1 MEKKT
6 HGAKTAAK
14 EKALTAKKT
23 VNEKKPIEKVRFE
36 KKMEAVKKTEAG
48 KKGEPQKTVGHPKM
62 IEAKKPVETGKAE
75 PEKKEIAVTEKKALP
90 RKEKKERV
98 SHTATPERKKRAKIQ
113 ALIVQKKRTR
123 FRGRFGKP
131 NVRRKS
137 IEKWQK
143 WRKPRGI
150 DIRRGEHKGKRPN
163 SGFGS
168 PRETRGLH
176 PSGFEEVR
184 IASLNEIRGLKSG
197 IAIRIQAG
205 IGQKKRKQMILD
217 AKQKGIHVLN

>member
-6 HGAKTAAK
+6 PNKNTVAAK
-14 EKALTAKKT
+14 KPVVGKKPVEKTHHEKRIETAKKT
-23 VNEKKPIEKVRFE
+23 ETEK
-36 KKMEAVKKTEAG
+36 M
-48 KKGEPQKTVGHPKM
+48 
-62 IEAKKPVETGKAE
+62 VETKKAE
-75 PEKKEIAVTEKKALP
+75 PEKKETAATEKKIPAK
-90 RKEKKERV
+90 KEKKVRV
-98 SHTATPERKKRAKIQ
+98 SHQATPERKKRAKIQ
-113 ALIVQKKRTR
+113 ALIAQKKRTR

-163 SGFGS
+163 SGFGT

-184 IASLNEIRGLKSG
+184 IASLNEIKGMKSG

-205 IGQKKRKQMILD
+205 IGQKKRKQMIVE

>member
-6 HGAKTAAK
+6 HGAKTVAK
-14 EKALTAKKT
+14 AVTAKKP
-23 VNEKKPIEKVRFE
+23 VEKAHPE
-36 KKMEAVKKTEAG
+36 KKMEAAKKTEAG
-48 KKGEPQKTVGHPKM
+48 KKAEPQKTIGHPKTV
-62 IEAKKPVETGKAE
+62 EAKKAE
-75 PEKKEIAVTEKKALP
+75 PEKKEIATNEKKAVP
-90 RKEKKERV
+90 KKEKKERV

-113 ALIVQKKRTR
+113 AQIAQKKRTR

-168 PRETRGLH
+168 PREIRGLH

-197 IAIRIQAG
+197 IAVRIQAG
-205 IGQKKRKQMILD
+205 IGQKKRKQMILE

>member
-6 HGAKTAAK
+6 LGK
-14 EKALTAKKT
+14 KAVAEGNFSPGFFPAGKKAVAAKKT
-23 VNEKKPIEKVRFE
+23 VIGKKPVEKE
-36 KKMEAVKKTEAG
+36 PHKKKMEAAKKTEPE
-48 KKGEPQKTVGHPKM
+48 KKAEPQKTV
-62 IEAKKPVETGKAE
+62 EAKKTE
-75 PEKKEIAVTEKKALP
+75 PEKKTVAITEKKVPAA
-90 RKEKKERV
+90 KEKKERA

-113 ALIVQKKRTR
+113 ARIAQKKRTK
-123 FRGRFGKP
+123 FMGRFGKP

-163 SGFGS
+163 SGFGT
-168 PRETRGLH
+168 PREIRGLH

-184 IASLNEIRGLKSG
+184 IASLNEIKGLKSG

-205 IGQKKRKQMILD
+205 TGKKKRKQMITE